1 MTMNLPNILTLSRL
15 IISPVFMALLLVDN
29 VYSRLGALA
38 LFILASITDLLDGYL
53 ARKNGQQTDFGKFMD
68 PVADKFLIA
77 LALISFVAMKSAS
90 TWMVMVIIG
99 REFLIMGLRTLV
111 AYRREVMES
120 SFLAKIKTFS
130 QMTAV
135 FAILL
140 HICLNDCVDAGL
152 ISISWQFLADLKFS
166 FDALLFLAMLLTL
179 LSGVDYVIKNRW
191 LILGL
196 FKGNM

>member
-1 MTMNLPNILTLSRL
+1 MNLPNSLTLGRL
-15 IISPVFMALLLVDN
+15 VISPVFMALLLIN
-29 VYSRLGALA
+29 NIYTRLGALT
-38 LFILASITDLLDGYL
+38 LFVLASVTDLLDGYL

-77 LALISFVAMKSAS
+77 LALISFVALKAAS
-90 TWMVMVIIG
+90 TWMVIVIIG

-120 SFLAKIKTFS
+120 SFLAKLKTFA
-130 QMTAV
+130 QMTSI
-135 FAILL
+135 FGILIY
-140 HICLNDCVDAGL
+140 ICLNDCVDAGWL
-152 ISISWQFLADLKFS
+152 NVPWQLLGDIKFA

-179 LSGVDYVIKNRW
+179 LSGLDYVIKNRW

-196 FKGNM
+196 FKDNL

>member
-1 MTMNLPNILTLSRL
+1 MNLPNILTLGRL
-15 IISPVFMALLLVDN
+15 VISPIFMALLLVDN
-29 VYSRLGALA
+29 VYSRLGALI

-77 LALISFVAMKSAS
+77 LALVSFVALKAAS
-90 TWMVMVIIG
+90 TWMVIVIIG

-120 SFLAKIKTFS
+120 SFLAKLKTFA
-130 QMTAV
+130 QMTSI
-135 FAILL
+135 FGILI

-152 ISISWQFLADLKFS
+152 LNIPWQVLGDIKFA
-166 FDALLFLAMLLTL
+166 FDALLFIAMLLTL
-179 LSGVDYVIKNRW
+179 LSGLDYVVKNRW

-196 FKGNM
+196 FKDNL